1 MAEIAAVNFELADYQ
16 RDLVDATRQFLGA
29 RASLTQSRELMTA
42 EPGFDTAVHRQLGS
56 ELGLLGLHV
65 PEEHGGAGAGFT
77 EVALALQETGRVLYP
92 GPYLPTIIALE
103 LLIQAGDAEAL
114 ARLGPPLADGSAT
127 ASVAWA
133 EAAGPGRVDQI
144 TVTASH
150 ADGSDLGWVLR
161 GGKRF
166 VINGDTADVL
176 LVSALAPDGP
186 SLFSVTGQA
195 SGLTR
200 TRRPTLD
207 QTRGLA
213 DVDFADTPA
222 ELIGAAGAAARPI
235 GAAFERACAA
245 LAAETMGVTDATMEL
260 TLGYLKERRQFGRL
274 IGSFQA
280 LKHRCA
286 DLVLAIELARCA
298 ADYAA
303 RAIDA
308 DNDDITAASAIALSE
323 AALAAQRVAGECIQ
337 MHGGI
342 GFTWEHDAHLFFK
355 RARAS
360 AALLGSVADHRER
373 LLQSIGV

>member
-16 RDLVDATRQFLGA
+16 RDLVDATRQFLAA
-29 RASLTQSRELMTA
+29 RAPLARSRALMTG
-42 EPGFDTAVHRQLGS
+42 EPNYDAPVHRQLGA

-65 PEEHGGAGAGFT
+65 PEEHGGAGAGFV
-77 EVALALQETGRVLYP
+77 EVALAIQETGRVLYP

-103 LLIQAGDAEAL
+103 LLLQAGDAAAL
-114 ARLGPPLADGSAT
+114 ARLGPLLAGGEAT

-133 EAAGPGRVDQI
+133 EAPGPARVDQV

-150 ADGSDLGWVLR
+150 SPGGWVLH

-176 LVSALAPDGP
+176 LVSAVTPDGP

-200 TRRPTLD
+200 VRRPTLD
-207 QTRGLA
+207 QTRALA
-213 DVDFADTPA
+213 DVDFAGTPA
-222 ELIGAAGAAARPI
+222 ELIGEPGAAAAPI
-235 GAAFERACAA
+235 AAAYDRACAA
-245 LAAETMGVTDATMEL
+245 LAAETIGLADTALHVTIT
-260 TLGYLKERRQFGRL
+260 YLKERRQFGRA

-286 DLVLAIELARCA
+286 DLLLALELARCA
-298 ADYAA
+298 AEYAA

-308 DNDDITAASAIALSE
+308 GYDDVTAAAAIALSE
-323 AALAAQRVAGECIQ
+323 AALAAQRVSGECIQ

-355 RARAS
+355 RARAN
-360 AALLGSVADHRER
+360 AALLGRVTDHRER

>member
-29 RASLTQSRELMTA
+29 RASLGQSRKLMTA
-42 EPGFDTAVHRQLGS
+42 EPGFDAAVHRQLGS

-103 LLIQAGDAEAL
+103 LLLQAGDAAAL

-133 EAAGPGRVDQI
+133 ESAGPGRVDHI
-144 TVTASH
+144 TVT
-150 ADGSDLGWVLR
+150 GSQAGGGWVLR
-161 GGKRF
+161 GSKRF

-176 LVSALAPDGP
+176 LVSALTPEGP
-186 SLFSVTGQA
+186 SLFSVSGQA
-195 SGLTR
+195 SGLAR

-207 QTRGLA
+207 QTRSLA
-213 DVDFADTPA
+213 DVGLADTPA

-235 GAAFERACAA
+235 SAAFDRACAA
-245 LAAETMGVTDATMEL
+245 LAAETVGVTDATMEL

-298 ADYAA
+298 ADYTA

-308 DNDDITAASAIALSE
+308 DNDDITTASAIALSE

-360 AALLGSVADHRER
+360 AALLGSVAGHRER

>member
-29 RASLTQSRELMTA
+29 RASLGQSRKLMTA
-42 EPGFDTAVHRQLGS
+42 EPGFDAAVHRQLGS

-65 PEEHGGAGAGFT
+65 PEEYGGAGAGFT

-103 LLIQAGDAEAL
+103 LLLQAGDAAAL
-114 ARLGPPLADGSAT
+114 ARLGPSLADGSAT

-144 TVTASH
+144 TVTASQ
-150 ADGSDLGWVLR
+150 AGGGWVLR

-176 LVSALAPDGP
+176 LVSALAPEGP

-207 QTRGLA
+207 QTRSLA
-213 DVDFADTPA
+213 DVSFADTPA
-222 ELIGAAGAAARPI
+222 ELIGAAGAAERPI
-235 GAAFERACAA
+235 GAAFDRACAA
-245 LAAETMGVTDATMEL
+245 LAAETIGVTDATMEL

-298 ADYAA
+298 ADYTA

-308 DNDDITAASAIALSE
+308 DNDDITTASAIALSE

-360 AALLGSVADHRER
+360 AALLGSVAGHRER